1 MLITRIDFAANCIGT
16 SSSEDELDSE
26 SEEDTISTSVV
37 GEEIGFSSTWVVMS
51 TVDFENTDV
60 RICTRRR
67 SSSVIG
73 GESKS
78 GSGRG
83 CLAPRACDVRG
94 RHPVLTSVRMSLWR
108 KRLGQTSSRE

>member
-1 MLITRIDFAANCIGT
+1 MVTECIGT
-16 SSSEDELDSE
+16 SSSEDEFDSE
-26 SEEDTISTSVV
+26 LEEDKTSTSVI
-37 GEEIGFSSTWVVMS
+37 GEETWFSSTWVVVS
-51 TVDFENTDV
+51 TLDFRSTDV

-94 RHPVLTSVRMSLWR
+94 RHPVLTSVRMSL
-108 KRLGQTSSRE
+108 